1 MKNILFFN
9 NQALCVCQH
18 LYIACYANIP
28 AYPYVFNNHFY
39 SSYKL
44 HMQNIH
50 EIYNYFA
57 NYI

>member
-9 NQALCVCQH
+9 NQFLCVCQH

-28 AYPYVFNNHFY
+28 AYPYIFNNHFY

-50 EIYNYFA
+50 EIYL
-57 NYI
+57 I